1 MILSKNMTQET
12 KDLFISTANILKGS
26 ERRAFMAKTVKA
38 MGRGGQILAEQ
49 QLGWRR
55 ATIRKGTKE
64 LESGVTCLSGASF
77 RGRKSTLSKL
87 PNIHDDI
94 RSIVDSQSQ
103 TDPQFK
109 NNRLYTKMTASEV
122 RRQLIK
128 QKEYSEE
135 ELPSEE
141 IIRQMLNTLG
151 YHLQS
156 VQKSLPKKSP
166 SDGRD
171 FRASSPS

>member
-1 MILSKNMTQET
+1 MILSNTMTQET
-12 KDLFISTANILKGS
+12 KNLLISTANMLKGS
-26 ERRAFMAKTVKA
+26 QRRAFMARTIKA
-38 MGRGGQILAEQ
+38 IGRGGQALAEQ
-49 QLGWRR
+49 ELGWRR
-55 ATIRKGTKE
+55 ATIRQGTKE
-64 LESGVTCLSGASF
+64 LESGITCLSGASF

-87 PNIHDDI
+87 PNIHEDI

-109 NNRLYTKMTASEV
+109 NNRLYTKMTAAEV

-128 QKEYSEE
+128 QKEYLHE
-135 ELPSEE
+135 ELPCEE
-141 IIRQMLNTLG
+141 VIRQMLNTLG

-166 SDGRD
+166 SNGRD
-171 FRASSPS
+171 F

>member
-1 MILSKNMTQET
+1 MILSKTMTQET
-12 KDLFISTANILKGS
+12 KDLLISTANILKGS
-26 ERRAFMAKTVKA
+26 DRRAFMAKTVKA
-38 MGRGGQILAEQ
+38 IGKGGQELAEKE
-49 QLGWRR
+49 LGWRR
-55 ATIRKGTKE
+55 ATIRIGSKE
-64 LESGVTCLSGASF
+64 LESGITCLSGASF

-87 PNIHDDI
+87 PNIHEDI

-122 RRQLIK
+122 RKQLIK
-128 QKEYSEE
+128 QKEYSDE
-135 ELPSEE
+135 ELPCEE
-141 IIRQMLNTLG
+141 IIRQMLNILG

-166 SDGRD
+166 SDGCH
-171 FRASSPS
+171 F